1 MGGHLKKKFPQA
13 RNKAKCLFIMRAQRA
28 PLRALI
34 IGLTSIIFTFFSVIY
49 NIQTL
54 KFIGDKV
61 DFRLDEKPTFEIQLP
76 TIKNAYA
83 EKENFP
89 ATSKVSVDVVHSSGQ
104 SPEIEPD
111 ILAFGENKIKLTLNP
126 KANQHIRPGKYHL
139 KVGITEG
146 STTHELEEDFSWGVL
161 SINTNQSIFRPN
173 ETAHIQMAVLNEYGH
188 TLCETPLQLEI
199 TGPWFEKKVLS
210 SQEGTIINAET
221 CGADNVTDQ
230 PDYSASY
237 QIHGEGVYQMRL
249 INLQN
254 HYEITSSFEV
264 KNGPAF
270 EVERL
275 GATRINP
282 FKAAYK
288 MRLHIKAHEDF
299 VGIVTESIPETFEI
313 TKENGG
319 TVTTTNHSK
328 TISWPM
334 NLKADSTIELWYEYQ
349 APKISPKVYFL
360 GPLVIN
366 AASEKKPA
374 AVTKFF
380 QEARQWQI
388 ASDAGCTSVTGTI
401 NWGTAAS
408 WGAGCTGAGGI
419 PGTGDDVTIASG
431 AAMTYNV
438 ASLSINTLTFAAG
451 TSATTLVHSS
461 TNALIITS
469 ATTSVT
475 LNQATADSIAY
486 AWNISGG
493 SATLSGDLSLPGTNT
508 TSTRTATVSVTTG
521 TLTMTGAIS
530 YGSNAT
536 AATAIVQV
544 TNSGTITI
552 NGAQSNTSGTLRTTG
567 SGKLDFN
574 NTVNT
579 GGANAPSFGCGATG
593 RIDFDNNFTRNS
605 GGGTINMP
613 AGCLITFT
621 NNSTVTPTA
630 AITFPDVTIS
640 GGTVTLAGN
649 VIVAGSFTNNS
660 GTGAWIGAFT
670 TTFSGSGKTIGGT
683 AATTFNALTIG
694 SGATITAN
702 TSFTITN
709 ALTFSASSA
718 TQSLTLNDSSV
729 TATLSSVGMN
739 QPSAVVTSSFNV
751 NAGTATASGTVSL
764 IASNTTAGRIA
775 QIAVT
780 TGTINLNAST
790 SIAFTSN
797 ATVGNQVIDLSGGAG
812 KINIAGSISNPSSAT
827 STPGTTSTW
836 VFNGSSA
843 QTIPMGT
850 ASNTF
855 WGACT
860 TQCYAKLEIENT
872 SGATLGNTISSGNI
886 SDNLT
891 VGDGST
897 AAIFNNGGFGIAGAS
912 GKTFTVSNG
921 ATFNMTGTSTYPTG
935 FSTFTY
941 GATSTENYKQTTNP
955 LTITSATY
963 GNLGLLPAGT
973 ATQNISAATYTVAGN
988 LTVGD
993 GTNAATVNLNAAAGT
1008 MTVSGNLTIASGSTL
1023 QANAS
1028 TTLSVG
1034 GNWSNS
1040 ATFTHNSGTVAF
1052 TATSTGKTIDA
1063 GSSAFNNVT
1072 FSGSGGGWTATTNT
1086 FTVNGNL
1093 IVSAGNF
1100 DTGAVTNAITGTT
1113 SVTGTLTISSTTGSK
1128 TFSDDVTI
1136 NSSGTWNETA
1146 AEDIS
1151 FGGSLT
1157 NNQTFTASTGVH
1169 TFTGTNK
1176 SISGTVA
1183 IPNLTINVSVTNNN
1197 TLTVSTAL
1205 SGAGTLTNAASAT
1218 LNIGGTS
1225 GITGLTATASSNTVN
1240 YTSTS
1245 ASQTVKSTT
1254 YVNLTIDKSG
1264 QTATLGGA
1272 IITNGTLTITSGTLD
1287 VSGSHYQITANGDW
1301 TNNGTFTA
1309 QQGTVLLSG
1318 SGQQTLSGTM
1328 TSGSAFYNLT
1338 ITNSSGTDDPACG
1351 TSFTPGII
1359 FAAAATSTNNYTIT
1373 TASVRVQYKSGSTY
1387 TFNNI
1392 NWNGQGSGTKIFFRN
1407 STLGSGTWLLNVSGT
1422 QTAVSYVNA
1431 ARADASSG
1439 SLINATGG
1447 TSTDCNNNTN
1457 WAFGTLSVDI
1467 VDSDGTTVGS
1477 PSVSFSSLGFSYSS
1491 QTSTG
1496 TLSSSSQKIRVDNH
1510 SATATWTLA
1519 IAATSGTTS
1528 VWDTGTLKYDYND
1541 ASGASDGADADAF
1554 GGQLTVDPS
1563 GGTLAAVAPCAS
1575 TTGISKG
1582 SSNAYSESGGISSIT
1597 LLTAGGSASFNCQ
1610 WDFTGISLSQAIPA
1624 AQAGGTYT
1632 LSFTITAA

>member
-1 MGGHLKKKFPQA
+1 MGRHFKKTPWRIF
-13 RNKAKCLFIMRAQRA
+13 
-28 PLRALI
+28 I
-34 IGLTSIIFTFFSVIY
+34 IGLTSIIFTFFSVIS

-54 KFIGDKV
+54 KFIGNKV
-61 DFRLDEKPTFEIQLP
+61 DFRLDEKPTFQVQLP
-76 TIKNAYA
+76 TIQNVYA
-83 EKENFP
+83 GKENL
-89 ATSKVSVDVVHSSGQ
+89 SNHKKISVDVVHSSGQ
-104 SPEIEPD
+104 FPEIEPEIMALGND
-111 ILAFGENKIKLTLNP
+111 KMKVTLSP

-139 KVGITEG
+139 TLGITEG
-146 STTHELEEDFSWGVL
+146 SMTHNLEEDFSWGVL
-161 SINTNQSIFRPN
+161 SINTNKSIFQPN
-173 ETAHIQMAVLNEYGH
+173 ETAQIQMAVLNEYGH
-188 TLCETPLQLEI
+188 TLCKTPLRLEI

-210 SQEGTIINAET
+210 SEEGTITNAET

-230 PDYSASY
+230 PDYVTSY
-237 QIHGEGVYQMRL
+237 QVHGEGVYQMKL

-264 KNGPAF
+264 KNRSAF

-282 FKAAYK
+282 FKATYK
-288 MRLHIKAHEDF
+288 MKFRIQSHEDF
-299 VGIVTESIPETFEI
+299 VGIVTESVPETFEI
-313 TKENGG
+313 TKKNGG
-319 TVTTTNHSK
+319 TISADNKSK
-328 TISWPM
+328 TLSWPV
-334 NLKADSTIELWYEYQ
+334 NFKAGTTEEIWYEYQ

-360 GPLVIN
+360 GPLVVN
-366 AASEKKPA
+366 PAASDQKS
-374 AVTKFF
+374 F
-380 QEARQWQI
+380 QEARQWHI
-388 ASDAGCTSVTGTI
+388 ASDAGCTSGTGSI
-401 NWGTAAS
+401 SWGSAAS
-408 WGAGCTGAGGI
+408 WGAGCTGASGI

-431 AAMTYNV
+431 ASMTYNV

-451 TSATTLVHSS
+451 TSPTTLTHSS

-469 ATTSVT
+469 VTTSVT
-475 LNQATADSIAY
+475 LNQPTANNIAY
-486 AWNISGG
+486 TWNINGG
-493 SATLSGDLSLPGTNT
+493 SATLSGDLSVPGTDT
-508 TSTRTATVSVTTG
+508 TSTRTVSTNVTTG
-521 TLTMTGAIS
+521 SMTIAGAVI

-536 AATAIVQV
+536 AATAVVQV
-544 TNSGTITI
+544 TSSGTITI
-552 NGAQSNTSGTLRTTG
+552 NGAQTNTSGTLRVTG
-567 SGKLDFN
+567 TGKLDFN

-579 GGANAPSFGCGATG
+579 GGANGPIFGCGATG
-593 RIDFDNNFTRNS
+593 HIDFDNNFTRNS
-605 GGGTINMP
+605 GGGTLNMP

-621 NNSTVTPTA
+621 NNATVTPTA

-640 GGTVTLAGN
+640 GGTTTLAGN
-649 VIVAGSFTNNS
+649 VIIASSFTNNS
-660 GTGAWIGAFT
+660 GTGAWAGAFT
-670 TTFSGSGKTIGGT
+670 TSFSGSGKTIGGT
-683 AATTFNALTIG
+683 FATTFNALTIG

-702 TSFTITN
+702 TSFTVTNTLTFNATN
-709 ALTFSASSA
+709 ATE
-718 TQSLTLNDSSV
+718 SLTLNDASV
-729 TATLSSVGMN
+729 TATLNSVTMN
-739 QPSAVVTSSFNV
+739 QPTSTITCSFNV
-751 NAGTATASGTVSL
+751 NAGTATVSGTYTFA
-764 IASNTTAGRIA
+764 ASNTSSGRVG
-775 QIAVT
+775 QITVT
-780 TGTINLNAST
+780 TGTISFNAST

-797 ATVGNQVIDLSGGAG
+797 ITVGNQVIDLSGGAG
-812 KINIAGSISNPSSAT
+812 KVNIAGSITNPSSAT

-836 VFNGSSA
+836 VFNGTSA

-872 SGATLGNTISSGNI
+872 SAATLGNTVSSGNI

-897 AAIFNNGGFGIAGAS
+897 AAIFNNGGFAIAGAS
-912 GKTFTVSNG
+912 GKTFTVSNS

-941 GATSTENYKQTTNP
+941 GASSAENYKQTTNP

-1008 MTVSGNLTIASGSTL
+1008 MTVSGNLTIAASSVL

-1034 GNWSNS
+1034 GSWLTTG
-1040 ATFTHNSGTVAF
+1040 TFTHNSGTVAF
-1052 TATSTGKTIDA
+1052 TSTSTGKTING
-1063 GSSAFNNVT
+1063 GSSAFNNVSFT
-1072 FSGSGGGWTATTNT
+1072 GSGGGWTATTNT
-1086 FTVNGNL
+1086 FTVSGNL

-1113 SVTGTLTISSTTGSK
+1113 SVTGTLTISSSTGTK

-1169 TFTGTNK
+1169 TFTGTTK

-1205 SGAGTLTNAASAT
+1205 AGAGTLTNGSGAT

-1225 GITGLTATASSNTVN
+1225 AITGLTATASTNTVN

-1245 ASQTVKSTT
+1245 AGQTIKSTT

-1272 IITNGTLTITSGTLD
+1272 IITNGTLTITNGTLD
-1287 VSGSHYQITANGDW
+1287 VSGSHFQITANGDW
-1301 TNNGTFTA
+1301 TNSGTFTA
-1309 QQGTVLLSG
+1309 QHGTVLLSG

-1392 NWNGQGSGTKIFFRN
+1392 NWNGQASGTKIFFRN

-1422 QTAVSYVNA
+1422 QTAVSFVNA
-1431 ARADASSG
+1431 GRSDASSG

-1447 TSTDCNNNTN
+1447 TSTDCSNNTN

-1467 VDSDGTTVGS
+1467 VDSGGTTVGS

-1496 TLSSSSQKIRVDNH
+1496 TLSTSSQKIRVDNH
-1510 SATATWTLA
+1510 SATATWTVA
-1519 IAATSGTTS
+1519 IAATSGTTALWTVGS
-1528 VWDTGTLKYDYND
+1528 LKYDYND

-1554 GGQLTVDPS
+1554 GGQLTLDPS
-1563 GGTLAAVAPCAS
+1563 GGTVAAVAPCAS

-1582 SSNAYSESGGISSIT
+1582 SSNAYSESGGVSSIT

-1610 WDFTGISLSQAIPA
+1610 WDFTGISLSQAVPA